1 MQYYPEGSSKEET
14 GGSRDRNGRRK
25 IRIVGLQGHP
35 EFTTVSTRIAG
46 VSSTSAWS
54 CFLYNEL
61 TSKLCNYT
69 SSSFSTTSSPFST
82 SASSNPLNGCDL
94 RPQAIVDRMISVRSE
109 SGVLDPPTAEE
120 ARRRSSAQSGGEGR
134 GVIGWGIWA
143 VLLEL

>member
-1 MQYYPEGSSKEET
+1 MQYYPEDSSMEEKK
-14 GGSRDRNGRRK
+14 GSRDGNGRGK

-35 EFTTVSTRIAG
+35 EFTTVSSRIAG
-46 VSSTSAWS
+46 FSSTSAWS

-61 TSKLCNYT
+61 TNKLCNYP
-69 SSSFSTTSSPFST
+69 SPSFSTTSSPFST
-82 SASSNPLNGCDL
+82 SACSNPFNDCDV

-109 SGVLDPPTAEE
+109 SGVLDTPTAEE